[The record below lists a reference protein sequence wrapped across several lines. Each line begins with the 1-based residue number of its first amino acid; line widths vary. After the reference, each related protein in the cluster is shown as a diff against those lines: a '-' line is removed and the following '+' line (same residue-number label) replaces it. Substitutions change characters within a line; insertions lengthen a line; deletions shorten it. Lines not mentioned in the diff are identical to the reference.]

1 MTQESSKHPISDGV
15 SGEPVTSPV
24 GRFPEKRRQGD
35 RRSGRPTL
43 RSVLR
48 LRGQRKRARRAG
60 EGHNTYVD
68 HPHRHVVF
76 MVWVITVCSILDAL
90 FTLLYLERGG
100 NEANPIMALALSLGI
115 TTFVGLKMGLTGIGT
130 VLLALHQ
137 NFRLGLR
144 GLYSIVLVY
153 LFLLAYHGFLWL
165 GEW

>member
-1 MTQESSKHPISDGV
+1 MTQESAKHQSSDTTTGT
-15 SGEPVTSPV
+15 PVTSSS
-24 GRFPEKRRQGD
+24 RHASNRRRQGD

-43 RSVLR
+43 RSVFR
-48 LRGQRKRARRAG
+48 LRGQRKGARRAG

-115 TTFVGLKMGLTGIGT
+115 TTFVGLKMGLTGLGT

>member
-1 MTQESSKHPISDGV
+1 MTQEPAKHQLPVATPGK
-15 SGEPVTSPV
+15 PVTLHARRV
-24 GRFPEKRRQGD
+24 PEQRCQGD
-35 RRSGRPTL
+35 RRTGRPTL
-43 RSVLR
+43 RTVFR
-48 LRGQRKRARRAG
+48 LRGQRKGARRAG

-76 MVWVITVCSILDAL
+76 MVWVITACSILDAL
-90 FTLLYLERGG
+90 FTLLYIERGG
-100 NEANPIMALALSLGI
+100 NEANPLMALALSLGV

-144 GLYSIVLVY
+144 GLYSIVLIY

-165 GEW
+165 GER